1 MDGRNW
7 TGKDCPWQVYTVY
20 NTPYM
25 ASCCCWK
32 LNTLKCTNVGKQL
45 CGPQMSCLLG
55 TVRRPGLLDPSSQ
68 AVLWE
73 SGPGWSVLFDQ
84 DLRLFFVD
92 RNVYGGMRTS
102 LFLGAVGYMYQWS
115 TNNNLTNTITPN
127 LWVHLIILCM
137 IFVHASHHSVT
148 TPTYHMGGSTTT
160 KPSSGQPRER

>member
-1 MDGRNW
+1 MF
-7 TGKDCPWQVYTVY
+7 
-20 NTPYM
+20 
-25 ASCCCWK
+25 
-32 LNTLKCTNVGKQL
+32 
-45 CGPQMSCLLG
+45 CLLG

-127 LWVHLIILCM
+127 L
-137 IFVHASHHSVT
+137 
-148 TPTYHMGGSTTT
+148 
-160 KPSSGQPRER
+160 